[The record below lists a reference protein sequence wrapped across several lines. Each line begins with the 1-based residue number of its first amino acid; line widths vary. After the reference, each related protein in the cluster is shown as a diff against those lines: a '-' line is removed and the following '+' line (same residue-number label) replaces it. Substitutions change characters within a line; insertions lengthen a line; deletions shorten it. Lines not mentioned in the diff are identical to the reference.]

1 MAYIVSIDQ
10 STSASKVFLVD
21 RKGAIVRRFSK
32 KHAQYYPNTGWSEHD
47 AGEIF
52 DNVVEG
58 IRVVTEGIPASEIAC
73 ISISNQ
79 RETTAFFERET
90 GKPARKAI
98 VWQDVRAKQLCDG
111 LRPCASKV
119 KELTGLDLSPY
130 YSAAKAAHALKGDDT
145 LRKRA
150 KNGGICISTIDGYLV
165 YRLTGGKCFATDVS
179 NASRTQLFNLKTL
192 SFDEELCKVFSIPS
206 VCLPE
211 VKLSDECFGETSCD
225 GLPAGKDA
233 VHHEADV
240 ILAVDFLVPEEP
252 LEILVERGLFG
263 HGGDD
268 DAGFFVVPADG
279 RDEFAGAVLPVGE
292 ESAAE
297 GLPVLLDD
305 EVVGEA
311 GGPGMHGAVQL
322 PERDV
327 LFGRDL
333 GLFAEDAVFDLEG
346 VLDVELVDLRA
357 LLHADGLARDRL
369 RSGDDLLAV
378 GEKLDGKHFLA
389 LAGLRVAGADEVA
402 TALGTAGHAVVGAPG
417 VDADQLA
424 LPLDAV
430 DVPAFPGV
438 QPDPDVAARHGDG
451 FRKFDRGKKTRG
463 QEKKGG
469 GDRRSVHDHAPVF
482 VRVRFFRTVFN
493 IAREAVF

>member
-98 VWQDVRAKQLCDG
+98 VWQDVRAKQLCEG
-111 LRPCASKV
+111 LRSSASKV

-130 YSAAKAAHALKGDDT
+130 YSAAKAAHALSEDET
-145 LRKRA
+145 LKKRA
-150 KNGGICISTIDGYLV
+150 ENGGICISTIDGYLV

-225 GLPAGKDA
+225 GLPAGIRICGVMGDSHASLFGQGCVSEGQVKTSYGTGSSVMLNTGEKICQSPKGLSTSVAFGRKNRVYYALEGNITHSGDTVTWLCKEAGLASDPANAAELALSVKDSGG
-233 VHHEADV
+233 V
-240 ILAVDFLVPEEP
+240 FLVPAFSGMGAPYFDENARAAFIGMNRGTTKAHLARAAVESMAYQNADVLDYMSKAYGRP
-252 LEILVERGLFG
+252 LQKLCADGGGSQNIMLMQLQADLSGLEVAVSDETELSALGSALMGGEAMGLFDIEKANT
-263 HGGDD
+263 HK
-268 DAGFFVVPADG
+268 VSVYVPG
-279 RDEFAGAVLPVGE
+279 ISGE
-292 ESAAE
+292 ERSDKMKQWRTA
-297 GLPVLLDD
+297 VSRIINTVS
-305 EVVGEA
+305 EV
-311 GGPGMHGAVQL
+311 
-322 PERDV
+322 
-327 LFGRDL
+327 
-333 GLFAEDAVFDLEG
+333 
-346 VLDVELVDLRA
+346 
-357 LLHADGLARDRL
+357 
-369 RSGDDLLAV
+369 
-378 GEKLDGKHFLA
+378 
-389 LAGLRVAGADEVA
+389 
-402 TALGTAGHAVVGAPG
+402 
-417 VDADQLA
+417 
-424 LPLDAV
+424 
-430 DVPAFPGV
+430 
-438 QPDPDVAARHGDG
+438 
-451 FRKFDRGKKTRG
+451 
-463 QEKKGG
+463 
-469 GDRRSVHDHAPVF
+469 
-482 VRVRFFRTVFN
+482 
-493 IAREAVF
+493 